1 MGIKQAIQNSIVFEV
16 MVLPYPNSLKNQQLI
31 GYIKKEAGIYP
42 MYIH

>member
-1 MGIKQAIQNSIVFEV
+1 MGIKQAIQNFMFEV

-42 MYIH
+42 TYIH